1 MNFERMYMK
10 YLFNILLILKCIKLS
25 NFEREESIDQ
35 LVKKIR
41 INASFC
47 VPIFSCDREELKVF
61 NKENNSAVS
70 LKKHKFNNLFCK
82 KIIERF
88 TKKYFFNFIREY
100 TNKIDKL
107 ITNSETD
114 IYFIRHII
122 KNETMEIKMK
132 SSFKKTEENES
143 IEVKNKNVDIPQF
156 MMFLIYNSQ
165 VKDLADKEYEIINL
179 LSDISED
186 FVEKIFHKFVYLCFP
201 SLNSKFLEKNKQVD
215 EVKNLILSFI
225 SKKFIEIH
233 NNSKNIFT
241 TIKYIFEN
249 CFFKFWTFYLQNRE
263 EFQRFLCNPEEVL
276 NSYRVKLRKP
286 IFYINVHFKTKSV
299 QNIYIDFEKNESEKT
314 CEEKNSIAAD
324 KLREKLCEY
333 LLNNKENMCDLLKK
347 VLGGYVSF
355 DEDKNL
361 GIYEEF
367 DNILSNFFS

>member
-1 MNFERMYMK
+1 MLIIK
-10 YLFNILLILKCIKLS
+10 VFNSLNSKKNINEFRENVYEISLS

-35 LVKKIR
+35 LVKEISEMTVKEENRVILENLDHKFSITLLVFKG

-47 VPIFSCDREELKVF
+47 VPIFSCDREELKVC
-61 NKENNSAVS
+61 NKEN
-70 LKKHKFNNLFCK
+70 
-82 KIIERF
+82 
-88 TKKYFFNFIREY
+88 
-100 TNKIDKL
+100 
-107 ITNSETD
+107 
-114 IYFIRHII
+114 
-122 KNETMEIKMK
+122 
-132 SSFKKTEENES
+132 KTEENES
-143 IEVKNKNVDIPQF
+143 IEIIEVQNELKSKNVDIPQF

-201 SLNSKFLEKNKQVD
+201 SLNYKFLEENKQVD

-233 NNSKNIFT
+233 NNSKNIFR
-241 TIKYIFEN
+241 TIKYIFKN
-249 CFFKFWTFYLQNRE
+249 FYFKFWTFYLQNRE
-263 EFQRFLCNPEEVL
+263 EFQRFLCNPE
-276 NSYRVKLRKP
+276 
-286 IFYINVHFKTKSV
+286 
-299 QNIYIDFEKNESEKT
+299 EKNESEKT

-367 DNILSNFFS
+367 DNILNIFFHQTGLFLST

>member
-10 YLFNILLILKCIKLS
+10 YLFNILFILKCIKLS

-35 LVKKIR
+35 LVKEISEMTVKEENRVILENLDHKFSINLLVFKG

-47 VPIFSCDREELKVF
+47 VPIFSCDREELKVC

-82 KIIERF
+82 KIIERLIRS
-88 TKKYFFNFIREY
+88 NIFIFPE
-100 TNKIDKL
+100 
-107 ITNSETD
+107 
-114 IYFIRHII
+114 
-122 KNETMEIKMK
+122 
-132 SSFKKTEENES
+132 TEENES
-143 IEVKNKNVDIPQF
+143 IEIIEVQNELKSKNVDIPQF

-186 FVEKIFHKFVYLCFP
+186 FVEKIFHKFVDLCFP
-201 SLNSKFLEKNKQVD
+201 SFNSKFLEENKKVD

-233 NNSKNIFT
+233 NNSKNIFR
-241 TIKYIFEN
+241 TIKYIFKN
-249 CFFKFWTFYLQNRE
+249 FYFKFWTFYLQNHE
-263 EFQRFLCNPEEVL
+263 EFQRFLCNPE
-276 NSYRVKLRKP
+276 
-286 IFYINVHFKTKSV
+286 
-299 QNIYIDFEKNESEKT
+299 EKNESEKT

-367 DNILSNFFS
+367 DNILNIFFHQTGLFLST

>member
-1 MNFERMYMK
+1 MK

-35 LVKKIR
+35 LVKEISEMIVKEENRVILENLDHKFSITLLVFKG

-47 VPIFSCDREELKVF
+47 VPIFSCDREELKVC

-82 KIIERF
+82 KIIERLIRS
-88 TKKYFFNFIREY
+88 NIFIFPE
-100 TNKIDKL
+100 
-107 ITNSETD
+107 
-114 IYFIRHII
+114 
-122 KNETMEIKMK
+122 
-132 SSFKKTEENES
+132 TEENES
-143 IEVKNKNVDIPQF
+143 IEIIEVQNELKSKNVDIPQF

-201 SLNSKFLEKNKQVD
+201 SLNYKFLEENKKVD

-241 TIKYIFEN
+241 TIKYIFKN
-249 CFFKFWTFYLQNRE
+249 FYFKFGF
-263 EFQRFLCNPEEVL
+263 FIC
-276 NSYRVKLRKP
+276 K
-286 IFYINVHFKTKSV
+286 IM
-299 QNIYIDFEKNESEKT
+299 
-314 CEEKNSIAAD
+314 KNSKD
-324 KLREKLCEY
+324 FFVTQKREKLYEY

-347 VLGGYVSF
+347 VLGGYISF